1 MWNSGLQEGPT
12 SWELKLVERK
22 LATKLR
28 NDFVVSQIYV
38 GVFLPKKKNL
48 QLGRLCLPRKYSMIS
63 CSTCSC
69 NVTLSVVLKGTFPP
83 QLWTS
88 LRLQDK

>member
-38 GVFLPKKKNL
+38 GVFLPKKKKSPVRQIVFAKKVQHDFL
-48 QLGRLCLPRKYSMIS
+48 FHMFL
-63 CSTCSC
+63 
-69 NVTLSVVLKGTFPP
+69 
-83 QLWTS
+83 
-88 LRLQDK
+88 